1 MINNFEI
8 FSVILITILS
18 FIPFFFFLKKDKI
31 TVYDDE
37 YYYLA
42 NRKLNT
48 VQAAFS
54 IAGSW
59 VWAPALFVC
68 SQIAYNEG
76 ISGAF
81 WFIIP
86 NVLGFYVLIPIALRI
101 RRNFR
106 NGYTLA
112 EFFYKKFKSKK
123 ILVIFVTLTLSFQF
137 IAIIENN
144 VALIS
149 LTNITINYPKLIWTI
164 AILIPSILAMRL
176 IMLHGLRGSV
186 ISDTFQMGFMIVAC
200 VFIIYL
206 LISRLPQDFNIISG
220 IGGINNKAT
229 NPFKLNTVLIPGLAL
244 LLGLIGGPMI
254 DMMFFQRIMS
264 LNSEK
269 EVKTA
274 LSLAGLIFATIPIT
288 LSIPGFVAAGLDYQT
303 IDCNNEIIGLL
314 TIAKYADRFAL
325 PLFILVIVTGLLT
338 TLDSS
343 YAAILLISGKDIFEK
358 FIGADQYKENQKL
371 ILFYSR
377 IVMILMAVLGLIIAF
392 SGVNLFPVFLLDTA
406 IATSGIIP
414 VIYVCFSKK
423 VNSYYEVLIPLLFS
437 FCFAIIFGVI
447 GIYTNNIIISGL
459 SSPFAFLIG
468 IFSLLICR
476 RLTRK

>member
-1 MINNFEI
+1 
-8 FSVILITILS
+8 
-18 FIPFFFFLKKDKI
+18 
-31 TVYDDE
+31 
-37 YYYLA
+37 
-42 NRKLNT
+42 
-48 VQAAFS
+48 
-54 IAGSW
+54 
-59 VWAPALFVC
+59 
-68 SQIAYNEG
+68 
-76 ISGAF
+76 
-81 WFIIP
+81 
-86 NVLGFYVLIPIALRI
+86 
-101 RRNFR
+101 
-106 NGYTLA
+106 
-112 EFFYKKFKSKK
+112 
-123 ILVIFVTLTLSFQF
+123 
-137 IAIIENN
+137 
-144 VALIS
+144 
-149 LTNITINYPKLIWTI
+149 
-164 AILIPSILAMRL
+164 
-176 IMLHGLRGSV
+176 
-186 ISDTFQMGFMIVAC
+186 
-200 VFIIYL
+200 
-206 LISRLPQDFNIISG
+206 
-220 IGGINNKAT
+220 
-229 NPFKLNTVLIPGLAL
+229 
-244 LLGLIGGPMI
+244 
-254 DMMFFQRIMS
+254 MFFQRIMS

-423 VNSYYEVLIPLLFS
+423 VNSYYEVLIRLLFS